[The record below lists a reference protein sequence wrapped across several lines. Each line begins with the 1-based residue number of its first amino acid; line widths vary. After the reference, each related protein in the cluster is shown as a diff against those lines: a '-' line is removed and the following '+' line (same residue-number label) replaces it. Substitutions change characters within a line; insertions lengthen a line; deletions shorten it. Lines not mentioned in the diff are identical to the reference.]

1 MKFKKIC
8 LSVLVSCAFLCFY
21 GCSAERQLNHI
32 TDVADLQGRTV
43 GVSLVW
49 SADYMLTD
57 RSDLKLLRYNNI
69 SNLVMALK
77 YGQVDAIAMERPF
90 ANEVMNCISGLRIVE
105 PATAED
111 QLVAC
116 INIEREDV
124 LEDFNDF
131 AAKFYGSEEYEDLFE
146 RLNSVAYEYRKVE
159 ATGGNK
165 VLNVGLPT
173 DAYPFCYVD
182 AEDGE
187 YAGSDVEV
195 ITRFANEYGYSLNIT
210 GSVFDV
216 IEMGIVNGDFD
227 MAIGTFFESCRVDFE
242 VTGMVY
248 LSKPYMD
255 HEIVFMEIADLNN
268 IKVISPLE

>member
-105 PATAED
+105 QGTAEEVIVHPSKELTRRFMYRARMFEKKIAND
-111 QLVAC
+111 DVDIYALCTEIRHFAIAFSLTARQSKAIDYLCEELLLPLLRTNKNKAHNAVLQVIAEESLTGYQV
-116 INIEREDV
+116 IMQFPAIEDNPLR
-124 LEDFNDF
+124 
-131 AAKFYGSEEYEDLFE
+131 
-146 RLNSVAYEYRKVE
+146 
-159 ATGGNK
+159 
-165 VLNVGLPT
+165 
-173 DAYPFCYVD
+173 
-182 AEDGE
+182 AEDIDELGLKILDS
-187 YAGSDVEV
+187 YTKALDS
-195 ITRFANEYGYSLNIT
+195 
-210 GSVFDV
+210 
-216 IEMGIVNGDFD
+216 
-227 MAIGTFFESCRVDFE
+227 
-242 VTGMVY
+242 
-248 LSKPYMD
+248 SKNAD
-255 HEIVFMEIADLNN
+255 GVWEIVAEI
-268 IKVISPLE
+268 